1 MFPGVATAVMLA
13 ALAVCLWAEHG
24 QRPLAKG
31 LSKPLASSGFV
42 VVALA
47 LGAWTTPYGRAVL
60 CALALS
66 WVGDVALLGRSR
78 VAFLVGLAAFL
89 LGHLAYAIA
98 FAVRGVDAVWALAAA
113 PALFTAAFFV
123 ERWLGPRVPAG
134 MRAPVVAYIIVITA
148 MVTLA
153 AGTREVLLIGAA
165 LAFWASDVSVALDRF
180 AGAGFSNRLGG
191 LPAYY
196 LAQTA
201 FAYSVV

>member
-98 FAVRGVDAVWALAAA
+98 FAVRGVD
-113 PALFTAAFFV
+113 TAAFFV

-180 AGAGFSNRLGG
+180 AGAGFSNRLWG